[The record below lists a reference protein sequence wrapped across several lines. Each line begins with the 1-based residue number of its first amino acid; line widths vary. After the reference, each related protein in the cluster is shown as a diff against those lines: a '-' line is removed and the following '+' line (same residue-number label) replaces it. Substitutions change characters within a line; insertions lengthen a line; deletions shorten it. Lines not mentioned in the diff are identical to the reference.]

1 MAELAVARTYGSALY
16 QAAKELGK
24 IELIREELAAL
35 QAVFERDPELMLF
48 LSAPSIPGTEKQ
60 TVIHDLFDGDL
71 CEEIVNFLLIL
82 VEKGR
87 IKRFSKII
95 AVYERLQDEEEG
107 VILGSIYSAV
117 PLSEDRLAKFEAET
131 GKLLQK
137 KVRLE
142 NEIDK
147 SLIGGVRIF
156 ADGKMIDASVR
167 ARVSALIETIK

>member
-1 MAELAVARTYGSALY
+1 M
-16 QAAKELGK
+16 
-24 IELIREELAAL
+24 
-35 QAVFERDPELMLF
+35 
-48 LSAPSIPGTEKQ
+48 
-60 TVIHDLFDGDL
+60 
-71 CEEIVNFLLIL
+71 
-82 VEKGR
+82 
-87 IKRFSKII
+87 
-95 AVYERLQDEEEG
+95 
-107 VILGSIYSAV
+107 YSAV
-117 PLSEDRLAKFEAET
+117 PLSRSTLAKFEAET